1 MNLVF
6 LKRNRLWLKTFV
18 WIFFAMFF
26 SINGLIGQDIFDE
39 KFEQIDGKLPTP
51 NSYRTGAGAPGHRAH
66 AGHLSARARHRHDR
80 PAGSRHPRE
89 RWGPQ
94 EAPISILLVLS
105 SYPTSGRRTCSS
117 SAVAKTERASWLRA
131 CSLPEARD
139 RCCPCPRLPRA
150 IS

>member
-51 NSYRTGAGAPGHRAH
+51 NSYRTGPSLRIGRDLLRFFRNFGA
-66 AGHLSARARHRHDR
+66 LVFSHRHCVCR
-80 PAGSRHPRE
+80 TPWTHSTIELRSTLWIAIRC
-89 RWGPQ
+89 
-94 EAPISILLVLS
+94 
-105 SYPTSGRRTCSS
+105 PTFG
-117 SAVAKTERASWLRA
+117 
-131 CSLPEARD
+131 
-139 RCCPCPRLPRA
+139 
-150 IS
+150 

>member
-51 NSYRTGAGAPGHRAH
+51 NSYRTGAGAPGPAYWQQRADYEI
-66 AGHLSARARHRHDR
+66 AVILND
-80 PAGSRHPRE
+80 E
-89 RWGPQ
+89 DQ
-94 EAPISILLVLS
+94 SI
-105 SYPTSGRRTCSS
+105 TGNEIIT
-117 SAVAKTERASWLRA
+117 
-131 CSLPEARD
+131 
-139 RCCPCPRLPRA
+139 
-150 IS
+150 